1 MNRFVG
7 TVSRGI
13 RTPIIAEGDDIAN
26 IVVNSILEASKHE
39 NIEFKNRD
47 IIAITEAVV
56 ARAQGNYA
64 SIDDIA
70 ADVNRKYPD
79 GQLGLL
85 FPILSRNRFSIN
97 LRGIARASKKIYLQL
112 SYPADE
118 VGNQLISNEVVEQS
132 GINPFST
139 VLNEQEFYD
148 NFGKSSH
155 PYTGVDYIQFYKEII
170 ESEGCE
176 VEIIFSNHPETL
188 LDYTDN
194 ILTCDIHSR
203 KDNLKRL
210 EKTGAKTLYNIDSI
224 LNESI
229 NGSGYNKEYGMLGA
243 NKATE
248 EVVKLF
254 PNDCQEIVDQISEK
268 LSEASG
274 KNIEVMIYGDG
285 AFRDPSSKI
294 WELADPVVSPAY
306 TSGLAGEPEE
316 VKLKYI
322 ADNNFSDLRG
332 EELNEAVLEYIK
344 HKDSEAI
351 GKTQM
356 LSEGTTP
363 RKIADL
369 VGSLADLTSGSGDK
383 GTPVVWIQGY
393 FDDIATE

>member
-13 RTPIIAEGDDIAN
+13 RTPIIAEGDDIVD

-70 ADVNRKYPD
+70 ADVKNKYPD

-97 LRGIARASKKIYLQL
+97 LRGIARASKKIFLQL

-210 EKTGAKTLYNIDSI
+210 EKAGTKTLYNIDSI
-224 LNESI
+224 LNQSI

>member
-13 RTPIIAEGDDIAN
+13 RTPIIAEGDDIVD
-26 IVVNSILEASKHE
+26 IVVNSILEASKYE
-39 NIEFKNRD
+39 NIEFKNKD

-70 ADVNRKYPD
+70 ADVKSKYPD
-79 GQLGLL
+79 GELGLL

-97 LRGIARASKKIYLQL
+97 LRGVARAAKKIYLQL

-118 VGNQLISNEVVEQS
+118 VGNQLISSEVVEQS

-139 VLNEQEFYD
+139 VLNEKEFYD

-210 EKTGAKTLYNIDSI
+210 ENAGAKVLHNIDSI
-224 LNESI
+224 LSEPI

-254 PNDCQEIVDQISEK
+254 PNDCQEIVDQISQR
-268 LSEASG
+268 LSEESG

-332 EELNEAVLEYIK
+332 EELNEAVLDYIK

-393 FDDIATE
+393 FDDIAAE

>member
-13 RTPIIAEGDDIAN
+13 RTPIIAEGDDIVN
-26 IVVNSILEASKHE
+26 IVVNSILEASKYE
-39 NIEFKNRD
+39 KIEFKNRD
-47 IIAITEAVV
+47 IIAITEAVI

-70 ADVNRKYPD
+70 ADVKRKYPD

-188 LDYTDN
+188 LDYTDS

-210 EKTGAKTLYNIDSI
+210 EKAGAKTLYNIDSI

-248 EVVKLF
+248 EIVKLF

>member
-13 RTPIIAEGDDIAN
+13 RTPIIAEGDDIVD
-26 IVVNSILEASKHE
+26 IVVDSILEASKYE
-39 NIEFKNRD
+39 NIEFKNKD

-64 SIDDIA
+64 SVDDIA
-70 ADVNRKYPD
+70 ADVKSKYPD
-79 GQLGLL
+79 GELGLL

-97 LRGIARASKKIYLQL
+97 LRGVARATKKIYLQL

-118 VGNQLISNEVVEQS
+118 VGNQLISSEVVEQS
-132 GINPFST
+132 GINPFSA
-139 VLNEQEFYD
+139 VLNEKEFYD

-210 EKTGAKTLYNIDSI
+210 ENAGAKVLHNIDSI
-224 LNESI
+224 LSEPI

-254 PNDCQEIVDQISEK
+254 PNDCQEIVDQISQR
-268 LSEASG
+268 LSEESG

-332 EELNEAVLEYIK
+332 EELNEAVLDYIK

-393 FDDIATE
+393 FDDIAAE

>member
-13 RTPIIAEGDDIAN
+13 RTPIIAEGDDIID
-26 IVVNSILEASKHE
+26 IVVSSILEASKAE
-39 NIEFKNRD
+39 NIELKDRD

-56 ARAQGNYA
+56 ARSQGNYA

-70 ADVNRKYPD
+70 ADVRLKYPE
-79 GQLGLL
+79 GKLGLL

-97 LRGIARASKKIYLQL
+97 LRGIARAAKKIYLQL

-118 VGNQLISNEVVEQS
+118 VGNQLISSEVVEQS
-132 GINPFST
+132 GINPFT
-139 VLNEQEFYD
+139 TILNEQEFYD

-155 PYTGVDYIQFYKEII
+155 PYTGVDYIQFYKDII
-170 ESEGCE
+170 ESEDCE
-176 VEIIFSNHPETL
+176 VEIIFSNNPETL
-188 LDYTDN
+188 LNYTDN

-210 EKTGAKTLYNIDSI
+210 EKAGAKVLYNIDSI
-224 LNESI
+224 LSEPI

-254 PNDCQEIVDQISEK
+254 PNDCQEIVDQISQR

-306 TSGLAGEPEE
+306 TPGLAGEPEE

-332 EELNEAVLEYIK
+332 EELNEAVLDYIK

>member
-13 RTPIIAEGDDIAN
+13 RTPIIAEGDDIVD
-26 IVVNSILEASKHE
+26 IVVNSILEASKYE
-39 NIEFKNRD
+39 NIEFKNKD

-64 SIDDIA
+64 SVDDIA
-70 ADVNRKYPD
+70 ADVKSKYPD
-79 GQLGLL
+79 GELGLL

-97 LRGIARASKKIYLQL
+97 LRGVARATKKIYLQL

-118 VGNQLISNEVVEQS
+118 VGNQLISSEVVEQS
-132 GINPFST
+132 GINPFSA
-139 VLNEQEFYD
+139 VLNEKEFYD

-210 EKTGAKTLYNIDSI
+210 ENAGAKVLHNIDSI
-224 LNESI
+224 LSEPI

-254 PNDCQEIVDQISEK
+254 PNDCQEIVDQISQR
-268 LSEASG
+268 LSEESG

-332 EELNEAVLEYIK
+332 EELNEAVLDYIK

-393 FDDIATE
+393 FDDIAAE

>member
-13 RTPIIAEGDDIAN
+13 RTPIIAEGDDIVD
-26 IVVNSILEASKHE
+26 IVVSSILEASKAE
-39 NIEFKNRD
+39 NIELKDRD

-56 ARAQGNYA
+56 ARSQGNYA

-70 ADVNRKYPD
+70 ADVKLKYPE
-79 GQLGLL
+79 GELGLL

-97 LRGIARASKKIYLQL
+97 LRGIARAAKKIYLQL

-118 VGNQLISNEVVEQS
+118 VGNQLISSEIVEQS
-132 GINPFST
+132 GINPFTS
-139 VLNEQEFYD
+139 VLSEQEFYD

-155 PYTGVDYIQFYKEII
+155 PYTGVDYIQFYKDII
-170 ESEGCE
+170 ESEGCA
-176 VEIIFSNHPETL
+176 VEIIFSNNPETL
-188 LDYTDN
+188 LNYTDN

-210 EKTGAKTLYNIDSI
+210 EEAGAKVLYNIDSI
-224 LNESI
+224 LSEPI

-254 PNDCQEIVDQISEK
+254 PNDCQEIVDQISQR

-332 EELNEAVLEYIK
+332 EELNEAVLDYIK

-383 GTPVVWIQGY
+383 GTPVIWIQGY

>member
-13 RTPIIAEGDDIAN
+13 RTPIIAEGDDIVD
-26 IVVNSILEASKHE
+26 IVVNSILEASKYE
-39 NIEFKNRD
+39 NIEFKNKD

-70 ADVNRKYPD
+70 ADVKSKYPD
-79 GQLGLL
+79 GELGLL

-97 LRGIARASKKIYLQL
+97 LRGVARAAKKIYLQL

-118 VGNQLISNEVVEQS
+118 VGNQLISSEVVEQS
-132 GINPFST
+132 GINPFSA
-139 VLNEQEFYD
+139 VLNEKEFYD

-210 EKTGAKTLYNIDSI
+210 ENAGAKVLHNIDSI
-224 LNESI
+224 LSEPI

-254 PNDCQEIVDQISEK
+254 PNDCQEIVDQISQR
-268 LSEASG
+268 LSEESG

-332 EELNEAVLEYIK
+332 EELNEAVLDYIK

-393 FDDIATE
+393 FDDIAAE

>member
-13 RTPIIAEGDDIAN
+13 RTPIIAEGDDIVD
-26 IVVNSILEASKHE
+26 IVVNSILEASKYE
-39 NIEFKNRD
+39 NIEFKNKD

-70 ADVNRKYPD
+70 ADVKSKYPD
-79 GQLGLL
+79 GELGLL

-97 LRGIARASKKIYLQL
+97 LRGVARAAKKIYLQL

-118 VGNQLISNEVVEQS
+118 VGNQLISSEVVEQS

-139 VLNEQEFYD
+139 VLNEKEFYD

-210 EKTGAKTLYNIDSI
+210 ENAGAKVLRNIDSI
-224 LNESI
+224 LSEPI

-254 PNDCQEIVDQISEK
+254 PNDCQEIVDQISQR
-268 LSEASG
+268 LSEESG

-332 EELNEAVLEYIK
+332 EELNEAVLDYIK

-393 FDDIATE
+393 FDDIAAE

>member
-13 RTPIIAEGDDIAN
+13 RTPIIAEGDDIVN
-26 IVVNSILEASKHE
+26 IVVNSILEASKYE
-39 NIEFKNRD
+39 KIEFKNRD

-70 ADVNRKYPD
+70 ADVKNKYPD

-139 VLNEQEFYD
+139 VLNEKEFYD

-210 EKTGAKTLYNIDSI
+210 EKAGAKTLYNIDSI

>member
-1 MNRFVG
+1 MNRFIG

-13 RTPIIAEGDDIAN
+13 RTPIIAEGDDIVN
-26 IVVNSILEASKHE
+26 IVVNSILEASKYE
-39 NIEFKNRD
+39 KIEFKNRD

-210 EKTGAKTLYNIDSI
+210 EKAGAKTLYNIDSI

-316 VKLKYI
+316 AKLKYI

>member
-13 RTPIIAEGDDIAN
+13 RTPIIAEGDDIVN
-26 IVVNSILEASKHE
+26 IVVNSILEASKYE
-39 NIEFKNRD
+39 KIEFKNRD

-70 ADVNRKYPD
+70 ADVKRKYPD

-210 EKTGAKTLYNIDSI
+210 EKAGAKTLYNIDSI

-229 NGSGYNKEYGMLGA
+229 NDSGYNKEYGMLGA

-248 EVVKLF
+248 KVVKLF

-268 LSEASG
+268 LSEVSG

>member
-13 RTPIIAEGDDIAN
+13 RTPIIAEGDDIVD
-26 IVVNSILEASKHE
+26 IVVDSILEASKYE
-39 NIEFKNRD
+39 NIEFKNKD

-64 SIDDIA
+64 SVDDIA
-70 ADVNRKYPD
+70 ADVKSKYPD
-79 GQLGLL
+79 GELGLL

-97 LRGIARASKKIYLQL
+97 LRGVARAAKKIYLQL

-118 VGNQLISNEVVEQS
+118 VGNQLISSEVVEQS
-132 GINPFST
+132 GINPFSA
-139 VLNEQEFYD
+139 VLNEKEFYD

-210 EKTGAKTLYNIDSI
+210 ENAGAKVLHNIDSI
-224 LNESI
+224 LSEPI

-254 PNDCQEIVDQISEK
+254 PNDCQEIVDQISQR
-268 LSEASG
+268 LSEESG

-332 EELNEAVLEYIK
+332 EELNEAVLDYIK

-393 FDDIATE
+393 FDDIAAE

>member
-13 RTPIIAEGDDIAN
+13 RTPIIAEGDDIVD
-26 IVVNSILEASKHE
+26 IVVNSILEASKYE
-39 NIEFKNRD
+39 NIEFKNKD

-70 ADVNRKYPD
+70 ADVKSKYPD
-79 GQLGLL
+79 GELGLL

-97 LRGIARASKKIYLQL
+97 LRGVARAAKKIYLQL

-118 VGNQLISNEVVEQS
+118 VGNQLISSEVVEQS
-132 GINPFST
+132 GINPFSA
-139 VLNEQEFYD
+139 VLNEKEFYD

-210 EKTGAKTLYNIDSI
+210 ENAGAKVLHNIDSI
-224 LNESI
+224 LSEPI

-254 PNDCQEIVDQISEK
+254 PNDCQEIVDQICQR
-268 LSEASG
+268 LSEESG

-332 EELNEAVLEYIK
+332 EELNEAVLDYIK

-393 FDDIATE
+393 FDDIAAE

>member
-13 RTPIIAEGDDIAN
+13 RTPIIAEGDDIVD
-26 IVVNSILEASKHE
+26 IVVSSILEASKAE
-39 NIEFKNRD
+39 NIKLKNRD

-56 ARAQGNYA
+56 ARSQGNYA

-70 ADVNRKYPD
+70 ADVKLKYPE
-79 GQLGLL
+79 GELGLL

-97 LRGIARASKKIYLQL
+97 LRGIARAAKKIYLQL

-118 VGNQLISNEVVEQS
+118 VGNQLISSEIVEQS
-132 GINPFST
+132 GINPFTS
-139 VLNEQEFYD
+139 VLSEQEFYD

-210 EKTGAKTLYNIDSI
+210 EKAGAKVLYNIDSI
-224 LNESI
+224 LSEPI
-229 NGSGYNKEYGMLGA
+229 NDSGYNKEYGMLGA

-254 PNDCQEIVDQISEK
+254 PNDCQEIVDQISQR

-285 AFRDPSSKI
+285 AFRDPSSRI

-306 TSGLAGEPEE
+306 TSGLSGEPEE

-332 EELNEAVLEYIK
+332 EELNEAVLDYIK

>member
-13 RTPIIAEGDDIAN
+13 RTPIIAEGDDIVD
-26 IVVNSILEASKHE
+26 IVVNSILEASKYE
-39 NIEFKNRD
+39 NIEFKNKD

-70 ADVNRKYPD
+70 ADVKSKYPD
-79 GQLGLL
+79 GELGLL

-97 LRGIARASKKIYLQL
+97 LRGVARAAKKIYLQL

-118 VGNQLISNEVVEQS
+118 VGNQLISSEVVEQS

-139 VLNEQEFYD
+139 VLNEKEFYD

-210 EKTGAKTLYNIDSI
+210 ENAGAKVLHNIDSI
-224 LNESI
+224 LSESI

-254 PNDCQEIVDQISEK
+254 PNDCQEIVDQISQR
-268 LSEASG
+268 LSEESG

-332 EELNEAVLEYIK
+332 EELNEAVLDYIK

-393 FDDIATE
+393 FDDIAAE

>member
-13 RTPIIAEGDDIAN
+13 RTPIIAEGDDIVD
-26 IVVNSILEASKHE
+26 IVVDSILEASKYE
-39 NIEFKNRD
+39 NIEFKNKD

-64 SIDDIA
+64 SVDDIA
-70 ADVNRKYPD
+70 ADVKSKYPD
-79 GQLGLL
+79 GELGLL

-97 LRGIARASKKIYLQL
+97 LRGVARATKKIYLQL

-118 VGNQLISNEVVEQS
+118 VGNQLISSEVVEQS
-132 GINPFST
+132 DINPFSA
-139 VLNEQEFYD
+139 VLNEKEFYD

-210 EKTGAKTLYNIDSI
+210 ENAGAKVLHNIDSI
-224 LNESI
+224 LSEPI

-254 PNDCQEIVDQISEK
+254 PNDCQEIVDQISQR
-268 LSEASG
+268 LSEESG

-332 EELNEAVLEYIK
+332 EELNEAVLDYIK

-393 FDDIATE
+393 FDDIAAE

>member
-13 RTPIIAEGDDIAN
+13 RTPIIAEGDDIVD
-26 IVVNSILEASKHE
+26 IVVNSILEASKYE
-39 NIEFKNRD
+39 NIEFKNKD

-70 ADVNRKYPD
+70 ADVKSKYPD
-79 GQLGLL
+79 GELGLL

-97 LRGIARASKKIYLQL
+97 LRGVARAAKKIYLQL

-118 VGNQLISNEVVEQS
+118 VGNQLISSEVVEQS
-132 GINPFST
+132 GINPFSA
-139 VLNEQEFYD
+139 VLNEKEFYD

-210 EKTGAKTLYNIDSI
+210 ENAGAKVLRNIDSI
-224 LNESI
+224 LSEPI

-254 PNDCQEIVDQISEK
+254 PNDCQEIVDQISQR
-268 LSEASG
+268 LSEESG

-332 EELNEAVLEYIK
+332 EELNEAVLDYIK

-393 FDDIATE
+393 FDDIAAE

>member
-13 RTPIIAEGDDIAN
+13 RTPIIAEGDDIVD
-26 IVVNSILEASKHE
+26 IVVNSILEASKYE
-39 NIEFKNRD
+39 NIEFKNKD

-70 ADVNRKYPD
+70 ADVKSKYPD
-79 GQLGLL
+79 GELGLL

-97 LRGIARASKKIYLQL
+97 LRGVARAAKKIYLQL

-118 VGNQLISNEVVEQS
+118 VGNQLISSEVVEQS
-132 GINPFST
+132 GINPFSA
-139 VLNEQEFYD
+139 VLNEKEFYD

-210 EKTGAKTLYNIDSI
+210 ENAGAKVLHNIDSI
-224 LNESI
+224 LSEPI

-254 PNDCQEIVDQISEK
+254 PNDCQEIVDQISQR
-268 LSEASG
+268 LSEESG

-306 TSGLAGEPEE
+306 TYGLAGEPEE

-332 EELNEAVLEYIK
+332 EELNEAVLDYIK

-393 FDDIATE
+393 FDDIAAE